1 MLGDKIRKKRSE
13 KNLSLKE
20 LAEKISLTASFLSQ
34 IERDLAEPS
43 ISSLRKI
50 ANALEVPIFF
60 FLIDDQKSSPVVRR
74 SERKTLKLPKSHLIY
89 ELLTPDVN
97 RAMELFI
104 ARIEPNTNVGEEGST
119 HPGEECNLVMQGT
132 MEIRIGEETYTLE
145 EGDSIYYFASLPHSI
160 RNAGDEEMV
169 FLSAITPPRF

>member
-13 KNLSLKE
+13 RNLSLKE
-20 LAEKISLTASFLSQ
+20 LAEKIDLTASFLSQ

-50 ANALEVPIFF
+50 ANALEVPIFY
-60 FLIDDQKSSPVVRR
+60 FLIDDEKSSPVVRR
-74 SERKTLKLPKSHLIY
+74 NERKTLKLPESHLIY

-97 RAMELFI
+97 RAMEVFI
-104 ARIEPNTNVGEEGST
+104 ARIEPHTGQGEGEST
-119 HPGEECNLVMQGT
+119 HPGEECILVMGGK
-132 MEIRIGEETYTLE
+132 MEIAVGEDLYTLE

-160 RNAGDEEMV
+160 RNPGDTELV
-169 FLSAITPPRF
+169 FLSSITPPRF

>member
-1 MLGDKIRKKRSE
+1 MLGAKIRKKRSE

-20 LAEKISLTASFLSQ
+20 LAERIDLTASFLSQ

-50 ANALEVPIFF
+50 AHALDVPIFY
-60 FLIDDQKSSPVVRR
+60 FLIDDDKSTPVVRK
-74 SERKTLKLPKSHLIY
+74 SERKTLKLPESHLIY

-97 RAMELFI
+97 RAMELFM
-104 ARIEPNTNVGEEGST
+104 ARIEPNTDVGEEDSI
-119 HPGEECNLVMQGT
+119 HPGEECVLVMQGT
-132 MEIRIGEETYTLE
+132 MEIKVGENTYTLE

-160 RNAGDEEMV
+160 RNAGDDELV